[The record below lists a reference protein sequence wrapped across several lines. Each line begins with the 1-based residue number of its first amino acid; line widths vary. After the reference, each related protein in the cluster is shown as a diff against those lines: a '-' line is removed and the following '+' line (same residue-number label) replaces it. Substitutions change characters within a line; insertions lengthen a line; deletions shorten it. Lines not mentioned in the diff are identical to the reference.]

1 MLRIAFIQVSN
12 RLFVK
17 IIEVLLE
24 FLIVF
29 IFLLQASSFMF
40 TVRIWDLP
48 TRLFHWALVACV
60 VGLVVTGNIGGNAIQ
75 WHFRFGYAVMSL
87 LLFRFVW
94 GLLGGHWSRWSQ
106 LPLRPSALKTY
117 FQGNSPTGHLAG
129 HNPMGSWSVLAF
141 LVVLAL
147 QVSTGLISDDEISNM
162 GPLAALAPSEWVS
175 WASSWHRHWGK
186 LTLLGLVAA
195 HVLAVSWYRWK
206 KNQKLVAAML
216 HGDKSLPEWVPP
228 SQDTAKTRL
237 LALFLWAMAI
247 VSAWAIVSLGP

>member
-1 MLRIAFIQVSN
+1 MPCNGI
-12 RLFVK
+12 
-17 IIEVLLE
+17 
-24 FLIVF
+24 
-29 IFLLQASSFMF
+29 
-40 TVRIWDLP
+40 
-48 TRLFHWALVACV
+48 
-60 VGLVVTGNIGGNAIQ
+60 
-75 WHFRFGYAVMSL
+75 FRFGYAVMSL
-87 LLFRFVW
+87 LLFRLVW

-106 LPLRPSALKTY
+106 LPLRPRALKAY
-117 FQGNSPTGHLAG
+117 LQGNSPTAHLAG

-175 WASSWHRHWGK
+175 WASSWHRALGEIDLVRAGGGPCVRPSHGTAGK
-186 LTLLGLVAA
+186 RTK
-195 HVLAVSWYRWK
+195 SWWPPM
-206 KNQKLVAAML
+206 V

-247 VSAWAIVSLGP
+247 VAAWAIVSWGP

>member
-60 VGLVVTGNIGGNAIQ
+60 VGLVVTGNIGGNAMQ

-87 LLFRFVW
+87 LLFRLVW

-175 WASSWHRHWGK
+175 WASSW
-186 LTLLGLVAA
+186 
-195 HVLAVSWYRWK
+195 YRWK